1 MPRGSVWL
9 FCDMIALIKYPNPSN
24 AMCLPFADPF
34 LVCFRIVSTKSGP
47 FLVERWC
54 SDTDDALK
62 INLV

>member
-1 MPRGSVWL
+1 
-9 FCDMIALIKYPNPSN
+9 MIALIKYPNPSN

-62 INLV
+62 D